1 VNSIWLAAAIV
12 CGAAAGLQI
21 IGLFPAGLAPDS
33 GTLLL
38 LLGMIAIVLALATR
52 GYDRPFWSCL
62 VVGCFIAALGR
73 TLLIHAPVTPADVAF
88 YNSLPEAP
96 PVAVTGVVAAEPILS
111 DRSQR
116 LRISA
121 RTIRPQSGSATL
133 AVRGDLTVILPRYPE
148 YGLGETLM
156 LTGVL
161 TVPPTFEDFDY
172 AAYLARQGLFSQM
185 SFPKVVSLGRKE
197 ETGLISY
204 LIEQRTAAR
213 KTLQSV
219 VAEPEASIAV
229 GVVTG
234 DRTSMSDRL
243 QDAFRR
249 SGTTHILA
257 ISGEN
262 ISLLVGMLW
271 LFFGGRRNRRRMPT
285 LLALTVI
292 VLLASYTIF
301 TGATPSVVRA
311 AIMGTVLLLGPVV
324 GRRYDPLA
332 ALAVSAASMVV
343 VDPDLLADA
352 GFQFSFL
359 ALVGITFLSPLIVS
373 ALEHVRM
380 GRLALPGALIYPLGG
395 SLGAVAATFP
405 IFTLLTGQLS
415 LVAPIATLTA
425 DFALPV
431 LMVAG
436 IATVIIGALGP
447 TFALVAGLLVWPS
460 AWWLQANAQF
470 WAAMPWSSVNTADFG
485 PAHALVYYTVLTF
498 LVVLNEQ
505 RQHIPTAVRRL
516 RAFPATALLTLTAV
530 AIWAV
535 ALYMFLS

>member
-1 VNSIWLAAAIV
+1 
-12 CGAAAGLQI
+12 
-21 IGLFPAGLAPDS
+21 
-33 GTLLL
+33 
-38 LLGMIAIVLALATR
+38 
-52 GYDRPFWSCL
+52 
-62 VVGCFIAALGR
+62 
-73 TLLIHAPVTPADVAF
+73 
-88 YNSLPEAP
+88 
-96 PVAVTGVVAAEPILS
+96 
-111 DRSQR
+111 
-116 LRISA
+116 
-121 RTIRPQSGSATL
+121 
-133 AVRGDLTVILPRYPE
+133 
-148 YGLGETLM
+148 
-156 LTGVL
+156 
-161 TVPPTFEDFDY
+161 
-172 AAYLARQGLFSQM
+172 M
-185 SFPKVVSLGRKE
+185 SFPKVVSLGRQE
-197 ETGLISY
+197 ETGPISY

-292 VLLASYTIF
+292 ALLASYTIF

-470 WAAMPWSSVNTADFG
+470 WEAMPWSSVNTADLG
-485 PAHALVYYTVLTF
+485 PAQAHV
-498 LVVLNEQ
+498 
-505 RQHIPTAVRRL
+505 
-516 RAFPATALLTLTAV
+516 
-530 AIWAV
+530 
-535 ALYMFLS
+535 